1 MDSFGF
7 HPLVSQWFRKRFAA
21 PTPPQNGGWPH
32 IIAGEHTLIAA
43 PTGSGKTLAAFLWA
57 INGLIEEATNGT
69 LEEKTQIV
77 YVSPL
82 KALGNDVQKNLQTP
96 LSEIMAMASASGR
109 ALPEIRVAVRSGD
122 TPAKERQGML
132 RRPPHILITTPE
144 SLYILLTAEGSRQFL
159 HSSRTVIV
167 DEIHAVAGDKR
178 GSHLALSLERLDVLA
193 SRQLQRVGLSATQKP
208 IEEIARLLVGSENVL
223 PDGSVR
229 CAIVDEGHRRN
240 LDLSIAVPDRELG
253 PIALNEIWAETY
265 DRIASLG
272 RNHRSTLVFVNTRRL
287 VERVSYQLEE
297 RLGSGKVA
305 AHHGSLS
312 RPTRLRAE
320 EGLKTGAIPVVIATA
335 SLELGIDIGHVDLV
349 CHVGAPRSL
358 ASMLQ
363 RIGRSGHWLGGISKG
378 ILFPQTRDELMQCA
392 AAVRAVRAGE
402 LDRVNLPQKPLDILA
417 QQIVATLASGE
428 MLEEEMWQLCR
439 RAYPYLHL
447 SRKEFDD
454 LLHMLSEGI
463 STRRGRGTALIHRD
477 RVRGRLRARR
487 GARLAAITGGGAIPD
502 VADYDVIQEPSGT
515 FVGKVNEDFA
525 VESMAGDVFLLGNQS
540 WRIRRIGSGK
550 IRVEEAHGAAPNIPF
565 WLGEAPARTPELS
578 KAVSDLRERIAEMI
592 EGPIAPSGN
601 AKASPAADGIT
612 WLCEHCGLDRSGAEQ
627 LITYIRETSAVLGVV
642 PAGRT
647 VVAER
652 FFDESGGMQLILH
665 APFGGRINRAW
676 GLALR
681 KRFCLTFDFEL
692 QAAATDDGLVL
703 SLGEQHSFPLSS
715 VASMV
720 RSHSVKADLIQALLA
735 SPMFGN
741 RWRWNAT
748 RALALLRFGG
758 GRRVPMPIQRMRA
771 EDLLAAVFPAQVACQ
786 DNHAGPIELPD
797 HPLVNETIKDC
808 LHEPMDLEGF
818 TTLLQEIERGE
829 IKIIPRDTPAPS
841 PMSHEILN
849 ANPYAFL
856 DDAPLEERRA
866 RAVSL
871 RRIDPELTELG
882 GRLDPLAVEEIR
894 SQLWPDVRNPDEL
907 HDVLLSLVLL
917 PVSESPSWD
926 EFARELIQ
934 QGRVTCAS
942 WKSSEKKTQQAYVS
956 IERVAWVTNLFK
968 GVHWD
973 PELHV
978 LEWCCSEGKER
989 DPEETIALLVQGWMD
1004 VLGPTTAAA
1013 LADRLEITR
1022 SRIQA
1027 ALLRLETQGQILR
1040 GQFASVSEEEWCERR
1055 ILARIH
1061 RQTVGK
1067 LRREIEPVSSAD
1079 YIRFLLNWQH
1089 LEPGT
1094 QLHGKQGILEII
1106 QQLQGIEFP
1115 APAWEQEILPRRIV
1129 QYDPADLESLCLSGL
1144 IGWGRLRIQ
1153 GEELASEGEI
1163 QMEEDQRRPARRRQK
1178 PSRSAPL
1185 GFFLREN
1192 LHQFLDL
1199 SSGSSSDLF
1208 GLSAVARDV
1217 LVFLEHFGASFLQE
1231 ITRRTGR
1238 LAAEVEDALWELVSR
1253 GLVTGDGVAGLR
1265 TLLLPPQ
1272 KRRLPTQRFR
1282 VVKGGA
1288 SPGRMMPVGR
1298 WSLLR
1303 RLLEATDVSPQS
1315 GSSAR
1320 QQGLLSSSAPG
1331 GLAKAARETDGPS
1344 EVSPTAEA
1352 LARQYLRRYGI
1363 VIREVLSRET
1373 LFPGWRNLLK
1383 IYWRMEARGEIR
1395 GGRFVDG
1402 FPGEQFALPL
1412 AIDAVRSLRRESL
1425 GARTVTLVSS
1435 ADPLNL
1441 VGIITPGSK
1450 ISPFAN
1456 LTIAYQDGVPVGIG
1470 ELGEVLSRLQG
1481 KMPSK
1486 GQR

>member
-1 MDSFGF
+1 M
-7 HPLVSQWFRKRFAA
+7 
-21 PTPPQNGGWPH
+21 
-32 IIAGEHTLIAA
+32 
-43 PTGSGKTLAAFLWA
+43 
-57 INGLIEEATNGT
+57 
-69 LEEKTQIV
+69 
-77 YVSPL
+77 
-82 KALGNDVQKNLQTP
+82 
-96 LSEIMAMASASGR
+96 
-109 ALPEIRVAVRSGD
+109 
-122 TPAKERQGML
+122 
-132 RRPPHILITTPE
+132 
-144 SLYILLTAEGSRQFL
+144 
-159 HSSRTVIV
+159 
-167 DEIHAVAGDKR
+167 
-178 GSHLALSLERLDVLA
+178 
-193 SRQLQRVGLSATQKP
+193 
-208 IEEIARLLVGSENVL
+208 
-223 PDGSVR
+223 
-229 CAIVDEGHRRN
+229 DEGHRRN

-253 PIALNEIWAETY
+253 PITLNEIWAETY
-265 DRIASLG
+265 DRIAALAQG
-272 RNHRSTLVFVNTRRL
+272 HRSTLVFVNTRRL

-312 RPTRLRAE
+312 RPTRLKAE

-349 CHVGAPRSL
+349 CQVGAPRSL

-363 RIGRSGHWLGGISKG
+363 RIGRSGHRLGGISKG

-402 LDRVNLPQKPLDILA
+402 LDRVNIPQKPLDILA

-428 MLEEEMWQLCR
+428 LPEEEMWQLCR
-439 RAYPYLHL
+439 RAYPYRHL

-454 LLHMLSEGI
+454 VLHMLSEGI
-463 STRRGRGTALIHRD
+463 STRRGRSTALIHRD

-550 IRVEEAHGAAPNIPF
+550 IRVEDAHGAAPNIPF

-578 KAVSDLRERIAEMI
+578 KAVSELRERIAELI
-592 EGPIAPSGN
+592 GSPSVPSSN
-601 AKASPAADGIT
+601 DEASHAASSIT
-612 WLCEHCGLDRSGAEQ
+612 WLCEHCGLDCSGAEQ
-627 LITYIRETSAVLGVV
+627 LVAYVRKTMAVLGVV
-642 PAGRT
+642 PNQRT

-652 FFDESGGMQLILH
+652 FFDESGGMQLVLH

-720 RSHSVKADLIQALLA
+720 RSHSVKPDLIQALLA

-748 RALALLRFGG
+748 RSLALLRFGG

-808 LHEPMDLEGF
+808 LHEPMDVDGF
-818 TTLLQEIERGE
+818 TALLQEIERGE

-871 RRIDPELTELG
+871 RRIDTELSELG
-882 GRLDPLAVEEIR
+882 GRLDPHTIEEIR

-917 PVSESPSWD
+917 PVSESPSWN

-942 WKSSEKKTQQAYVS
+942 WKSSDERTQQAYVS
-956 IERVAWVTNLFK
+956 VERVPWVTSLFK
-968 GVHWD
+968 GILWA
-973 PELHV
+973 PELEV
-978 LEWCCSEGKER
+978 PEWCWSEGEAK
-989 DPEETIALLVQGWMD
+989 DPEEIIALLVQGWMD
-1004 VLGPTTAAA
+1004 VLGPTTAAQ
-1013 LADRLEITR
+1013 LADRLGITR

-1027 ALLRLETQGQILR
+1027 ALLRLEAQGQILR
-1040 GQFASVSEEEWCERR
+1040 GQFASTSEEEWCERR

-1079 YIRFLLNWQH
+1079 YIRFLCNWQH

-1115 APAWEQEILPRRIV
+1115 APAWEQEILPRRIA

-1144 IGWGRLRIQ
+1144 IGWGRLKIQ
-1153 GEELASEGEI
+1153 GEGLTQDEEVR
-1163 QMEEDQRRPARRRQK
+1163 MEEDQRRPVRRHQK

-1192 LHQFLDL
+1192 LPQFLD
-1199 SSGSSSDLF
+1199 SSPGSFTDLP
-1208 GLSAVARDV
+1208 GLSAVALDILR
-1217 LVFLEHFGASFLQE
+1217 FLERFGACFLQE
-1231 ITRRTGR
+1231 MTRGTGR

-1272 KRRLPTQRFR
+1272 KRRLPAQRLR

-1303 RLLEATDVSPQS
+1303 RPLEAADFSRQT
-1315 GSSAR
+1315 GFSAR
-1320 QQGLLSSSAPG
+1320 LERLLPSSTPG
-1331 GLAKAARETDGPS
+1331 GLAEAARGIGGSS
-1344 EVSPTAEA
+1344 EVSPAAET
-1352 LARQYLRRYGI
+1352 LARL
-1363 VIREVLSRET
+1363 
-1373 LFPGWRNLLK
+1373 
-1383 IYWRMEARGEIR
+1383 
-1395 GGRFVDG
+1395 
-1402 FPGEQFALPL
+1402 
-1412 AIDAVRSLRRESL
+1412 
-1425 GARTVTLVSS
+1425 SS
-1435 ADPLNL
+1435 ADMALSS
-1441 VGIITPGSK
+1441 GKFCRGRHFIRDG
-1450 ISPFAN
+1450 A
-1456 LTIAYQDGVPVGIG
+1456 AY
-1470 ELGEVLSRLQG
+1470 
-1481 KMPSK
+1481 
-1486 GQR
+1486 

>member
-7 HPLVSQWFRKRFAA
+7 HPLISEWFRKHFTA
-21 PTPPQNGGWPH
+21 PTPPQRGGWPH
-32 IIAGEHTLIAA
+32 IIVGEHTLIAA

-82 KALGNDVQKNLQTP
+82 KALGSDIQRNLQSP

-122 TPAKERQGML
+122 TPAKERQRML
-132 RRPPHILITTPE
+132 RHPPHILITTPE

-159 HSSRTVIV
+159 YSSRTVIV
-167 DEIHAVAGDKR
+167 DEIHAIAGDKR
-178 GSHLALSLERLDVLA
+178 GSHLALSLERLDALA

-208 IEEIARLLVGSENVL
+208 IEEIARLLVGNENTF
-223 PDGSVR
+223 PNGAIR

-265 DRIASLG
+265 DRIAALAQ
-272 RNHRSTLVFVNTRRL
+272 NHRSTLVFVNTRRL

-312 RPTRLRAE
+312 RPTRVRAE

-335 SLELGIDIGHVDLV
+335 SLELGIDIGHIDLV
-349 CHVGAPRSL
+349 CHLGAPRSL

-363 RIGRSGHWLGGISKG
+363 RIGRSGHRLGGISKG

-402 LDRVNLPQKPLDILA
+402 LDRVNIPQKPLDILA

-428 MLEEEMWQLCR
+428 LSEEEMWQLCR
-439 RAYPYLHL
+439 RAYPYGHL
-447 SRKEFDD
+447 SRKEYEDV
-454 LLHMLSEGI
+454 LHMLSEGI
-463 STRRGRGTALIHRD
+463 STQRGRSTALIHRD
-477 RVRGRLRARR
+477 RVQGRLRARR

-550 IRVEEAHGAAPNIPF
+550 IRVEDAHGAAPNIPF

-578 KAVSDLRERIAEMI
+578 KAVSELRERMAEI
-592 EGPIAPSGN
+592 IKGALVPSSN
-601 AKASPAADGIT
+601 AMASQRTNGIP
-612 WLCEHCGLDRSGAEQ
+612 WLCEHCGLDHSGAEQ
-627 LITYIRETSAVLGVV
+627 LITYVRETIAVLGVV
-642 PAGRT
+642 PTRRT

-652 FFDESGGMQLILH
+652 FFDESGGMQLVLH

-808 LHEPMDLEGF
+808 LHEPMDVDGF
-818 TTLLQEIERGE
+818 TALLQEIERGE

-871 RRIDPELTELG
+871 RRIDTELSELG

-907 HDVLLSLVLL
+907 YDVLLSLVLL

-926 EFARELIQ
+926 EFARELIE
-934 QGRVTCAS
+934 QGRATHAC
-942 WKSSEKKTQQAYVS
+942 WKSWGGKTCQVYVS
-956 IERVAWVTNLFK
+956 VERIEWVASLLDNAQWK
-968 GVHWD
+968 
-973 PELHV
+973 PELPVPDWSH
-978 LEWCCSEGKER
+978 SEDKIKGS
-989 DPEETIALLVQGWMD
+989 EEILARLVQGWMD
-1004 VLGPTTAAA
+1004 VLGPITATG
-1013 LADRLEITR
+1013 LADRLGINAD
-1022 SRIQA
+1022 RIQA
-1027 ALLRLETQGQILR
+1027 ALMRLEAQGQILR
-1040 GQFASVSEEEWCERR
+1040 GQFTSKSEEEWCERR

-1079 YIRFLLNWQH
+1079 FIRFLLNWQH
-1089 LEPGT
+1089 VEPGT
-1094 QLHGKQGILEII
+1094 QLHGKQGILAVIR
-1106 QQLQGIEFP
+1106 QLQGIELP
-1115 APAWEQEILPRRIV
+1115 APAWEQDILPRRIT
-1129 QYDPADLESLCLSGL
+1129 QYDPADLENLCFSGL
-1144 IGWGRLRIQ
+1144 IGWGRLKIQ
-1153 GEELASEGEI
+1153 GEELTQAEEV
-1163 QMEEDQRRPARRRQK
+1163 QMEEDQRRSARRRQK

-1192 LHQFLDL
+1192 LPQFLD
-1199 SSGSSSDLF
+1199 SSPGSFTDLPD
-1208 GLSAVARDV
+1208 LSAVAQDV
-1217 LVFLEHFGASFLQE
+1217 LRFLERFGASFLQE
-1231 ITRRTGR
+1231 MTRGTGR

-1272 KRRLPTQRFR
+1272 QRRLPAQRLR

-1303 RLLEATDVSPQS
+1303 RPLEATDVSQQA

-1320 QQGLLSSSAPG
+1320 REGLLPSSTPG
-1331 GLAKAARETDGPS
+1331 GLAEAARGTGGPS
-1344 EVSPTAEA
+1344 EVSPAAEA

-1373 LFPGWRNLLK
+1373 LYPGWRSLLK

-1412 AIDAVRSLRRESL
+1412 AIDAVRSLRRESI
-1425 GARTVTLVSS
+1425 RTTVVTLVSS

-1441 VGIITPGSK
+1441 VGIITPGLK

-1456 LTIAYQDGVPVGIG
+1456 LTIAYQDGVPVEIG
-1470 ELGEVLSRLQG
+1470 ELGEVLSQLQG

-1486 GQR
+1486 G